1 MIYPKNQLSW
11 AVPYLV
17 LILYQVHGAN
27 VSIGNAI
34 TNYYPTYAEI
44 AISQILNTLKLI
56 KLLKSSLTFKIVP
69 STIYMKLERLT
80 WSWKGLQEVG
90 KFGWKNRYIEERFS
104 NFLIFRHNFSTA
116 FSSRFHLVQPTQID
130 VPMTLSLIHLGDLL
144 NNYIV
149 VKNSEIQIF
158 ENN

>member
-1 MIYPKNQLSW
+1 MIDPKNQLSW

-56 KLLKSSLTFKIVP
+56 KLLKSSLTFKIVS
-69 STIYMKLERLT
+69 STIYMKLDRFT
-80 WSWKGLQEVG
+80 WGWKVSQEVG
-90 KFGWKNRYIEERFS
+90 KVNMKLE
-104 NFLIFRHNFSTA
+104 NFVGKIDIMRSSWENPTFSTCWF
-116 FSSRFHLVQPTQID
+116 FSSIFQPN
-130 VPMTLSLIHLGDLL
+130 LSHDFIYYNLRKLIYLWLHP
-144 NNYIV
+144 
-149 VKNSEIQIF
+149 
-158 ENN
+158 

>member
-1 MIYPKNQLSW
+1 MVIYPKNQLSW

-69 STIYMKLERLT
+69 STIYMKLERFTWSWKGSQEVGKGHKKLESLT
-80 WSWKGLQEVG
+80 WSWKIWLE
-90 KFGWKNRYIEERFS
+90 KSIYWKPNFS
-104 NFLIFRHNFSTA
+104 NLLTFSVQ
-116 FSSRFHLVQPTQID
+116 FSKHI
-130 VPMTLSLIHLGDLL
+130 
-144 NNYIV
+144 
-149 VKNSEIQIF
+149 
-158 ENN
+158 